1 MTLLAPIHPQPHG
14 DLMAKMLR
22 LEKLAGVGNV
32 QMAEADIPSPGPD
45 EVQIKVKRSL
55 ISRGSELFRRYVMP
69 EVVPPRM
76 MGYSDAGDVTAVGS
90 QVSDVQPG
98 DRSNVSGPHAQ
109 YVVGQH
115 GDIPAALDYE
125 TATFIALTTSATM
138 WARTTPIEPGDD
150 VVVLGQGIVGNLYMQ
165 AVRERQPGRV
175 ITVDATALRC
185 QISEQCGADT
195 VINVAETDSVQAVKD
210 LTDGKGADVVVE
222 CVGGNAG
229 IESFEQA
236 QRMTKG
242 DGVLH
247 LISLYQEARKP
258 ADGLLP
264 LDSSLMMNK
273 LLVGGI
279 RVPEP
284 RAKHRA
290 DAVQKLVDGRIQVG
304 PMITHR
310 MPWQQTPDAYHF
322 LYRHPEEAMAVILEW
337 D

>member
-1 MTLLAPIHPQPHG
+1 ME
-14 DLMAKMLR
+14 KMLQ
-22 LEKLAGVGNV
+22 LEKLDGVGNV
-32 QMAEADIPSPGPD
+32 QMTEADIPAPGPD
-45 EVQIKVKRSL
+45 EVLVKVKRSL

-69 EVVPPRM
+69 QALPTRM
-76 MGYSDAGDVTAVGS
+76 MGYSDAGEVTAVGA
-90 QVSDVQPG
+90 QVNHVQAG

-115 GDIPAALDYE
+115 GNIPAALNYE
-125 TATFIALTTSATM
+125 TATFIGLSTSATM

-175 ITVDATALRC
+175 ITVDATSLRC
-185 QISEQCGADT
+185 KISEQCGADV
-195 VINVAETDSVQAVKD
+195 VINVSETDSVQAVKD
-210 LTDGKGADVVVE
+210 LTNGKGADVVVE
-222 CVGGNAG
+222 CVGGKAG
-229 IESFEQA
+229 IKSFEQA
-236 QRMTKG
+236 QHMLKR

-247 LISLYQEARKP
+247 LIALYQGAKKP
-258 ADGLLP
+258 GDGLLQ
-264 LDSSLMMNK
+264 LDSSIFMSKMLIA
-273 LLVGGI
+273 GI

-284 RAKHRA
+284 RAKHQA
-290 DAVQKLVDGRIQVG
+290 DAAQMLVDGHIKVA

-322 LYRHPEEAMAVILEW
+322 LYNHPEEAMAVILEW